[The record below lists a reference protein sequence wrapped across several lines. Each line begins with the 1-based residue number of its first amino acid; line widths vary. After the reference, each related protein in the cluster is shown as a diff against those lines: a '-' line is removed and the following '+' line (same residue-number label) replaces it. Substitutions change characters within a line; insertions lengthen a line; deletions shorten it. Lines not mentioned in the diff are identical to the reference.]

1 LEEEGLSY
9 VVRLSL
15 GSYPTITG
23 GEGNR
28 LTPSLRP
35 RGQAFYR
42 GVFYR
47 GRMRGNLAGEWR
59 GGLREPL
66 WLFTNLQ
73 PELALRVYRQRMKM
87 EESFRDLKGWL
98 GLGSVMNKKRE
109 QMEKMVALLLQAQA
123 LPLSS
128 RTLIL
133 LLRQVWELWRRMVRG
148 SVLSHY

>member
-1 LEEEGLSY
+1 
-9 VVRLSL
+9 
-15 GSYPTITG
+15 
-23 GEGNR
+23 
-28 LTPSLRP
+28 
-35 RGQAFYR
+35 
-42 GVFYR
+42 
-47 GRMRGNLAGEWR
+47 
-59 GGLREPL
+59 
-66 WLFTNLQ
+66 
-73 PELALRVYRQRMKM
+73 MKM

-123 LPLSS
+123 LPLFS